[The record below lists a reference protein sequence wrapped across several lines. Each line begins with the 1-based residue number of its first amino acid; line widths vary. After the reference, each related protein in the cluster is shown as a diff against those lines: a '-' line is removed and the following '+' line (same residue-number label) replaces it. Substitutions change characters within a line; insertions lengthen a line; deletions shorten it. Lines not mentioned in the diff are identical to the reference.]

1 MNNTGLYNLNPDL
14 TKIKNI
20 DNSHLLLKLPKRYI
34 YKHKNC
40 IINTDI
46 VSSSL
51 DYSYKVNRSNVLEVE
66 DLWDSPRITPN
77 FGGEDGK
84 FSGSITN
91 TIPKTIIPDIY
102 INLINNHDQI
112 YETFNEV
119 DETKIVN
126 TPNSKLSRVNSEGSR
141 YGLNTNDCS
150 KDINL
155 SPLLYSTPTYRL
167 YDLKKIRSRNQ
178 LTAINNSPNIWI
190 SDSNTDHASSF
201 LPLQKKSIS
210 LLDTRGILGPQTFLT
225 SSGSI
230 HISKSGDFSFEYSSG
245 KKNFIITGG
254 GCFIIIKDKHSGE
267 SDIIFHVSQLTK
279 YHIQRYI
286 YATELCNTLKSHVP
300 RVKLITKEGIF
311 ELMSNDTPVSDF
323 HCMFNQKYN
332 SKFQKVVIVSRTQ
345 EVTFFIEQEEL
356 PLTVK
361 TSLLELV
368 LYSDRFDK
376 CTNKYYEEQLLEVI
390 KQLEHLKTEWTQL
403 LTIWRLTVTKL
414 EYCRRLEAKGF
425 QEYHNLTKSLI
436 KKRQLYLNESDYR
449 LSNINTDK
457 EEFQQTLWTI
467 QKEAME
473 ATFPIVVYWT
483 DCE

>member
-1 MNNTGLYNLNPDL
+1 MNNTGLYNFNPDL

-20 DNSHLLLKLPKRYI
+20 DNSHLLLKLPKRYM

-40 IINTDI
+40 TINTDL

-51 DYSYKVNRSNVLEVE
+51 DYSYEINRSNALKVE
-66 DLWDSPRITPN
+66 NVWDSPRITPN
-77 FGGEDGK
+77 FGDEDGK
-84 FSGSITN
+84 FNGSIAN

-102 INLINNHDQI
+102 INLINDNDQI
-112 YETFNEV
+112 YETFDEV
-119 DETKIVN
+119 GEAKIVGIL
-126 TPNSKLSRVNSEGSR
+126 NSKLSRVNSERNR

-150 KDINL
+150 RDINL

-167 YDLKKIRSRNQ
+167 YDLKRIQNKNQ
-178 LTAINNSPNIWI
+178 LTAINISPNIWM
-190 SDSNTDHASSF
+190 SDSSTDHVSSF

-230 HISKSGDFSFEYSSG
+230 HISKDGDFSFEYSNG

-254 GCFIIIKDKHSGE
+254 GCFIIIKDKRNDK
-267 SDIIFHVSQLTK
+267 SDIICHVSQLTK
-279 YHIQRYI
+279 YHTQRYI
-286 YATELCNTLKSHVP
+286 YATELCNTLKSHIP
-300 RVKLITKEGIF
+300 RVRLTTKEGIF

-323 HCMFNQKYN
+323 HCMFNQGYS
-332 SKFQKVVIVSRTQ
+332 SKFQKVVIISSTQ

-356 PLTVK
+356 SLTVK

-368 LYSDRFDK
+368 LYSDKFNK
-376 CTNKYYEEQLLEVI
+376 CSNQYYEEQLLEVL
-390 KQLEHLKTEWTQL
+390 KQLEHLKAEWTQL
-403 LTIWRLTVTKL
+403 LTIWRLTVTRL

-425 QEYHNLTKSLI
+425 QEYHNITKSLI
-436 KKRQLYLNESDYR
+436 KKRQLYLNESDHG
-449 LSNINTDK
+449 LSNINADK
-457 EEFQQTLWTI
+457 EEFQQTLWAI

-473 ATFPIVVYWT
+473 ATFPIIVCWT